1 MKFFYSLLL
10 ISNVIGITATAQSL
24 TPGQVTDNVYNKAI
38 LSQRFAIV
46 PASAKTA
53 AAQVQQAAYTNTI
66 AAEQQD
72 LNFTITYNS
81 HLNTFTGATE
91 AASTTAKASS
101 VVIKPTSR
109 FAAHTNASQVTKF
122 NFLQLMVSLG
132 NKNAAITV
140 GNLQLNGMNITGSYT
155 SNTNGEI
162 YWHLVYGEFGK
173 DFTLTGTIHLDGDF
187 SAKNIKNLVEFNFGT
202 STTLTASAI
211 SVYWGEIF
219 ADAKKNENIINWNTN
234 KEINNDRFVIE
245 RATDGINFAGI
256 GLISTAGNKNNGNTY
271 NFTDNNFSEGT
282 NYYRVKQIDVE
293 GKASY
298 SVVVRVSN
306 NSTAMTQATANNSSN
321 GNSSFSGNNA
331 YGRNY
336 NATGLK

>member
-10 ISNVIGITATAQSL
+10 IANVIGITATAQSL

-46 PASAKTA
+46 PASTKSST
-53 AAQVQQAAYTNTI
+53 AQVLQTAYSNTI

-72 LNFTITYNS
+72 LNFTITYNA
-81 HLNTFTGATE
+81 HLNTFTGSTE
-91 AASTTAKASS
+91 AATAKASS

-132 NKNAAITV
+132 KKNAAITI

-187 SAKNIKNLVEFNFGT
+187 SVKNIKNLVEFNFGT
-202 STTLTASAI
+202 SSTLTASAI
-211 SVYWGEIF
+211 SVYWGDIF
-219 ADAKKNENIINWNTN
+219 ADAKKNENVINWNTN
-234 KEINNDRFVIE
+234 KEINNDRFVVE
-245 RATDGINFAGI
+245 RATDGINFSGI
-256 GLISTAGNKNNGNTY
+256 GLIATAGNKNNGNVY

-306 NSTAMTQATANNSSN
+306 NSTAMTQTTANN
-321 GNSSFSGNNA
+321 NSTGSFTGNNV
-331 YGRNY
+331 YGRSF
-336 NATGLK
+336 NAASLK